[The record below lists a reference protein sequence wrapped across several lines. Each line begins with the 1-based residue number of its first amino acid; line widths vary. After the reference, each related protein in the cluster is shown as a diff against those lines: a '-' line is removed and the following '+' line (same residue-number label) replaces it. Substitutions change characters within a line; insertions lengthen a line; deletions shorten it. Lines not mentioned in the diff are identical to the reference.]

1 MEHLLWNKVLDKYL
15 TTGHLLSE
23 EYEELDD
30 LQKYVIQEVKKSF
43 KRLNKPVVNEIHHS
57 LKSSE

>member
-15 TTGHLLSE
+15 TTGHILSE

-43 KRLNKPVVNEIHHS
+43 KRLNKREVNEIHHS
-57 LKSSE
+57 FQSSE

>member
-43 KRLNKPVVNEIHHS
+43 KRLNKREVNEIHHS
-57 LKSSE
+57 LQSSE